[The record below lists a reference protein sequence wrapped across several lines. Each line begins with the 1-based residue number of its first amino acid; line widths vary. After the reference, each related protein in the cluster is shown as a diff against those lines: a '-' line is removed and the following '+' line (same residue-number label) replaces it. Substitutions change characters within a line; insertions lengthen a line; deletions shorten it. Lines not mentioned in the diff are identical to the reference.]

1 MGFLFVFIYL
11 NFYEIEEKLQNFKQE
26 NKIIRD
32 DKYINMDTKKDIK
45 EDYRNKN
52 IIIVQNPRSS
62 FKSIIPKDFN

>member
-1 MGFLFVFIYL
+1 
-11 NFYEIEEKLQNFKQE
+11 
-26 NKIIRD
+26 
-32 DKYINMDTKKDIK
+32 MDTKKDIK